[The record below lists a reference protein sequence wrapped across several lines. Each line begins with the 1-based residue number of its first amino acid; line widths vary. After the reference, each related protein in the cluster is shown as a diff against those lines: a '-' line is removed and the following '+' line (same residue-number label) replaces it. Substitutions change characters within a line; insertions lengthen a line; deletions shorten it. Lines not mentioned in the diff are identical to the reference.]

1 MLEEVK
7 INGIERSTSS
17 EGTTEDIERLEEK
30 WTPKHESFLNDIK
43 QECIL
48 RSKSHDNRSK
58 NNLYYY
64 RMLSMPT
71 MILPIVSAGISQY
84 IGKELNYI
92 STALMVCSSAIG
104 VVNTLYNFG
113 KSAAKHNEYSG
124 RYSDFCKDIEYTL
137 CRRKRNRLACD
148 VAVSRF
154 IVQFKGLNSSAPPL

>member
-92 STALMVCSSAIG
+92 SGKIG
-104 VVNTLYNFG
+104 VYH
-113 KSAAKHNEYSG
+113 KSTEHDN
-124 RYSDFCKDIEYTL
+124 RYCARPGGQRASRL
-137 CRRKRNRLACD
+137 QRRRRERPKRESLSVIRVGARHRQPNGW
-148 VAVSRF
+148 VP
-154 IVQFKGLNSSAPPL
+154 G